1 MFRKLFYLLI
11 IFSFCVTESYSQE
24 NDLNKKT
31 HIEFNSKT
39 YSNIE
44 LKEKILSS
52 KNENSG
58 IEINQ
63 NTAKSKKSPGLALL
77 FSLVL
82 PGAGHYYLDRMD
94 VGKYFLGADAAGWL
108 GLVSMNIYGDAIRDD
123 SRSYSSTHA
132 AINDPNNKDDEFY
145 KNIGSFNNVYEY
157 NNDKLTRG
165 EYSLLYNTQQN
176 FWNWDNTDN
185 RNFYESQR
193 KKSERVYN
201 NRIIFSSILIANR
214 IVSGIS
220 AFFIANNTGKSS
232 AALNISPELLY
243 KEDLT
248 FDGVKLNFNRD
259 F

>member
-1 MFRKLFYLLI
+1 MLKKLFYLLI
-11 IFSFCVTESYSQE
+11 IFSFCVTETYSQE
-24 NDLNKKT
+24 NDLSKK
-31 HIEFNSKT
+31 FN
-39 YSNIE
+39 ID
-44 LKEKILSS
+44 LKSENFSTIGLKDKILTTET
-52 KNENSG
+52 NN
-58 IEINQ
+58 IITEINQ

-82 PGAGHYYLDRMD
+82 PGAGHFYLDRMD

-108 GLVSMNIYGDAIRDD
+108 GLVSMNIYGDAIQDD

-132 AINDPNNKDDEFY
+132 AINDPGNKNDDFY

-165 EYSLLYNTQQN
+165 EYSLLYNPQQN

-220 AFFIANNTGKSS
+220 AFFIANNAGKSS
-232 AALNISPELLY
+232 SALNISPELLY
-243 KEDLT
+243 KEDLS
-248 FDGVKLNFNRD
+248 FDGVKLNFNRN